1 MKTFWKIK
9 NEADDEAAEM
19 MIYGQISDETWFGD
33 EITPRQFAEDLKQCG
48 GKNLAVHVNSP
59 GGDVFAAQAIYS
71 QLKNYSGTVTMHIDG
86 MCASA
91 ATVIT
96 CAGDKVVM
104 PDNAIFMIH
113 NPSCMLFDSYDSAE
127 LSQMADQLDAV
138 KQTIVNVYMKRC
150 GNNLSEKKICQKMD
164 DETWMSAQEALDC
177 GFIDEIDDS
186 CKVKNSMKDGCLIV
200 NSVKCDLKK
209 FKNTA
214 HISDILNKKEEK
226 EGEKFMD
233 SNEIVSKIS
242 ALLGISPKDQQ
253 TNTPETPKDVA
264 ADERQRITDLLA
276 MKNGNALNDKIIDT
290 AVSNGNTPEQI
301 KPFLD
306 VIPKEEAKK
315 EDPLQAIKD
324 LIKDNQASGA
334 DGVHSAPG
342 MTPED
347 NEAAKKQ
354 AAIDEVVNFANQM
367 RGVK

>member
-9 NEADDEAAEM
+9 NEADAEDAEM

-33 EITPRQFAEDLKQCG
+33 EVTPRQFAEDLKQCG

-186 CKVKNSMKDGCLIV
+186 CKVKNSMKDGCLIM

-214 HISDILNKKEEK
+214 KINDILAKNERK
-226 EGEKFMD
+226 EGEKLMD
-233 SNEIVSKIS
+233 SNEILNKIS
-242 ALLGISPKDQQ
+242 ALLGIS
-253 TNTPETPKDVA
+253 TTATSPEPAPTDA
-264 ADERQRITDLLA
+264 AAAERQRITDLLA
-276 MKNGNALNDKIIDT
+276 MKTGNTLVDKIVDT
-290 AVSNGNTPEQI
+290 AVANGNTAEQV
-301 KPFLD
+301 KPFID
-306 VIPKEEAKK
+306 AIPPEKDK

-324 LIKDNQASGA
+324 LIRDNQNSGA
-334 DGVHSAPG
+334 DGVAPVPG
-342 MTPED
+342 VD
-347 NEAAKKQ
+347 DKAAAAAKRQ
-354 AAIDEVVNFANQM
+354 ADIDEVVNYANKM

>member
-9 NEADDEAAEM
+9 NEADAEEAEM
-19 MIYGQISDETWFGD
+19 MIYGQISDETWWGD

-71 QLKNYSGTVTMHIDG
+71 QLKNYSGQVTMHIDG

-113 NPSCMLFDSYDSAE
+113 NPSCMLFDSYDANE
-127 LSQMADQLDAV
+127 LSQMASQLDAV

-177 GFIDEIDDS
+177 GFIDEIDDA
-186 CKVKNSMKDGCLIV
+186 CKVKNSLKDGCLV
-200 NSVKCDLKK
+200 MNSVKCDLKK
-209 FKNTA
+209 FKNTD

-226 EGEKFMD
+226 EGEKLMD

-242 ALLGISPKDQQ
+242 ALLGISPKDQHV
-253 TNTPETPKDVA
+253 TPAAPKDVA

-276 MKNGNALNDKIIDT
+276 MKTGNTLVDKIVDT
-290 AVSNGNTPEQI
+290 AVKNGNTAEQV

-306 VIPKEEAKK
+306 AIPPEENK

-324 LIKDNQASGA
+324 LIRDNQKSGA
-334 DGVHSAPG
+334 NNVAPAPQ
-342 MTPED
+342 MPED
-347 NEAAKKQ
+347 NAAAKRQ
-354 AAIDEVVNFANQM
+354 HDIDEVVDFANRM